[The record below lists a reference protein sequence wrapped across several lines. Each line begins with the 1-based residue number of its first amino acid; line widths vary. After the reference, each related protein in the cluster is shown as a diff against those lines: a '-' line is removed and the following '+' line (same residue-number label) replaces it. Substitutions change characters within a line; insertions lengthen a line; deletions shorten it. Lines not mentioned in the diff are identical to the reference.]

1 MIVMIIEDNVKMRT
15 LITKVLENE
24 LPDFQTIILCD
35 SGKKAIEL
43 YHKNN
48 PDWVIMDIDIK
59 NIDGLAATQRIIE
72 IDPTA
77 KIIIL
82 SQYDDPEYSKFALNI
97 GAVSHVLKDN
107 LHEMIEIISKSDKL
121 SRES

>member
-1 MIVMIIEDNVKMRT
+1 MTVMIIEDHVKMRT
-15 LITKVLENE
+15 LITKVLESE
-24 LPDFQTIILCD
+24 LPELQTIILCD

-48 PDWVIMDIDIK
+48 PNWVVMDIDIK

-82 SQYDDPEYSKFALNI
+82 SQYDDPEYQQMAIEL
-97 GAVSHVLKDN
+97 GAVDYVNKENLNHVTKLMSN
-107 LHEMIEIISKSDKL
+107 HLSKHN
-121 SRES
+121 

>member
-1 MIVMIIEDNVKMRT
+1 MTVMIIEDHVKMRT
-15 LITKVLENE
+15 LITKVLESE
-24 LPDFQTIILCD
+24 LPDLQTIILCD

-48 PDWVIMDIDIK
+48 PDWVVMDIDIK
-59 NIDGLAATQRIIE
+59 NIDGLAASQHIIE

-82 SQYDDPEYSKFALNI
+82 SQYDDPEYKRTAIEL
-97 GAVSHVLKDN
+97 GAIEHVVK
-107 LHEMIEIISKSDKL
+107 DKL
-121 SRES
+121 TDLPKLFLSK

>member
-1 MIVMIIEDNVKMRT
+1 MTIMIIEDNVKMRT
-15 LITKVLENE
+15 LITKLLESE
-24 LPDFQTIILCD
+24 LLDLQTIILCD

-59 NIDGLAATQRIIE
+59 NLDGLAAAQRIIE
-72 IDPTA
+72 IDPNA

-82 SQYDDPEYSKFALNI
+82 SQYDDLEYKQSAMEL
-97 GAVSHVLKDN
+97 GAVDYVNKEN
-107 LHEMIEIISKSDKL
+107 LNLITTILSNDFSK
-121 SRES
+121 